1 MEALLENKVALVT
14 GGSSGI
20 GEAICRLYVKHGAKV
35 TIADVQD
42 EKGHKLA
49 EELNQNGQVAHYVH
63 CDVSD
68 ADSCKNMVDETVSTF
83 GKLDIACNN
92 AGVGDG
98 ETLTGDKDIEQWNR
112 VIAINLNGVFYGMR
126 YQIPEI
132 LKQNGGAIVNMGSI
146 LSSVGFKTASA
157 YVAAKHGLLGLTR
170 NAALEYAS
178 SNIRINAIGP
188 AFIKTPLLDAL
199 DEEMKQSLIQ
209 LHPVGR
215 MGEPEEV
222 AELTLWL
229 SSEKASFCHGNYYA
243 VDGGYLTQ

>member
-1 MEALLENKVALVT
+1 MEHLLKDKVALVT

-20 GEAICRLYVKHGAKV
+20 GEAICRLYVKNGAKV
-35 TIADVQD
+35 VVADVDD
-42 EKGHKLA
+42 EKGKQLVKD
-49 EELNQNGQVAHYVH
+49 LNKNGEIAHYFH
-63 CDVSD
+63 TDVSD
-68 ADSCKNMVDETVSTF
+68 PNDCKRLVDETVSTF

-98 ETLTGDKDIEQWNR
+98 QTLTGEKDIEQWNR

-132 LKQNGGAIVNMGSI
+132 LKQGGGAIVNMGSI

-188 AFIKTPLLDAL
+188 AFINTPLLKQL
-199 DEEMKQSLIQ
+199 DEDTKNALVQV
-209 LHPVGR
+209 HPVGR
-215 MGEPEEV
+215 LGESNEV
-222 AELTLWL
+222 AELALWL
-229 SSEKASFCHGNYYA
+229 SSEKASFCHGSYYP